1 MPFLEVND
9 FPGSDGRA
17 PAARAEAARRMTAAL
32 AECWAIPADII
43 SCYFQSYPVDSY
55 AHAGALPAAEEKRR
69 LFVKLHAV
77 ARSREMRERAAAVV
91 TRAAVEAYGVPAKAV
106 VVYFFERAL
115 DEIAHGGLLQSGL
128 DHIS

>member
-9 FPGSDGRA
+9 FPGPDGRA
-17 PAARAEAARRMTAAL
+17 PAARADAARRMTDAL
-32 AECWAIPADII
+32 AACWAIPADII

-55 AHAGALPAAEEKRR
+55 AHAGEMPPRDAKRR
-69 LFVKLHAV
+69 IFVKLHAV

-91 TRAAVEAYGVPAKAV
+91 TQAAAEAYGVPAKAV

-115 DEIAHGGLLQSGL
+115 DEIAHGGLLQAGL